1 VLELCAVQERL
12 RAIERKLDAV
22 VAIEGKLDAVV
33 AKMDAAAK
41 TAVAAAPRP
50 ALMTLL
56 SAWMTESIYSV
67 VFFLLS
73 W

>member
-1 VLELCAVQERL
+1 VLDLQAVQERL
-12 RAIERKLDAV
+12 RAIEGKIDAV
-22 VAIEGKLDAVV
+22 A

-56 SAWMTESIYSV
+56 SAWLTENIYSLIL
-67 VFFLLS
+67 FLLS